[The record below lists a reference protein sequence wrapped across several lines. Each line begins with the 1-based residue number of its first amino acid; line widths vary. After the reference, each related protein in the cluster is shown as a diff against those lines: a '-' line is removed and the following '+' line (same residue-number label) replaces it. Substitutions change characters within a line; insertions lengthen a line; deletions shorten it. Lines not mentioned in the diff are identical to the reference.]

1 MPNIIVGKDVP
12 TDKLCKS
19 IPRAVR
25 KHATFVAD
33 TTSMDSSDII
43 GYGNFNGSVKGH
55 TKPKRKYAIEV
66 CDVTGTLLVEEYK
79 VESENAQDL
88 PSNVYTLCCTYF
100 CHAHTLEFRKMIATV
115 HDHNGNV
122 LPFVIIQYYFEG
134 GIEAPVN
141 LAKHGNAKKEN
152 S

>member
-1 MPNIIVGKDVP
+1 MKGFSTERLLNIIVGKDVP

-19 IPRAVR
+19 ISRAVR

-33 TTSMDSSDII
+33 TTSMDPSDIT
-43 GYGNFNGSVKGH
+43 GYGDFNGSWKGH
-55 TKPKRKYAIEV
+55 TKPRRNYAIEV

-88 PSNVYTLCCTYF
+88 PSNVYTKFL
-100 CHAHTLEFRKMIATV
+100 KMIATV
-115 HDHNGNV
+115 RDHNRYI
-122 LPFVIIQYYFEG
+122 LPFVVIQYYFKG
-134 GIEAPVN
+134 GIEVPVN

>member
-1 MPNIIVGKDVP
+1 MP

-43 GYGNFNGSVKGH
+43 GYEDFNGSWKEH
-55 TKPKRKYAIEV
+55 TKPRRKYVIEV
-66 CDVTGTLLVEEYK
+66 CDVTGSLLVEEYS
-79 VESENAQDL
+79 V
-88 PSNVYTLCCTYF
+88 F
-100 CHAHTLEFRKMIATV
+100 
-115 HDHNGNV
+115 
-122 LPFVIIQYYFEG
+122 IQYYFEG
-134 GIEAPVN
+134 GIEVPVN